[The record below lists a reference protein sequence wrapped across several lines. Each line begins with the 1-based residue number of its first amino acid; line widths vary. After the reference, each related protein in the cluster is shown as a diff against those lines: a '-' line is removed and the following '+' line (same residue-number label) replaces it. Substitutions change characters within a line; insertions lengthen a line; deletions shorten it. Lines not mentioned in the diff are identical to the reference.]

1 MMEQAL
7 AQRNRSFP
15 LKSGKSRAA
24 LTLTHPNAAGIDIGS
39 ASHFVAVPPDR
50 DDEPV
55 REFPS
60 FTADLHALADWLQ
73 VCGVDMVAMESTG
86 VYWIPLYE
94 LLDARGFTVLL
105 VNARHVKNVSGRK
118 SDVLDCQW
126 LQQLMTYGLLRGAF
140 RPADAVCA
148 LRSLSRQR
156 EMLLRGQGRQV
167 QHMQKA
173 LTQMNL
179 QLANVISDVAGGTGQ
194 KILRA
199 IVAGER
205 DGQVLAALRDVR
217 IRASAEQI
225 AKSLQGN
232 WRAEHLFALK
242 QALAA
247 FDFIGTQL
255 AECDRELEAQ
265 LAHLHLHEGSPAKG
279 KQRSRA
285 RNAPKFDL
293 REHLFKLCG
302 VDLTRIDGIDVTTAL
317 AVISEVGT
325 DMSRFVSVKHF
336 TSWLGLCP
344 GTKITGGKVLSGKTA
359 RVANRAAQALR
370 LAAAALRSS
379 HSALGAYFRRLCS
392 RMDKPKAVTAAAH
405 KLARLIYTML
415 TKGEEY
421 TDQGQDYY
429 EERYRERVL
438 RQLTT
443 RAEKLGMQ
451 LIPVSQPI

>member
-1 MMEQAL
+1 MSR
-7 AQRNRSFP
+7 RNA
-15 LKSGKSRAA
+15 KSSPKPGKSRAA
-24 LTLTHPNAAGIDIGS
+24 LAITHPNAAGIDIGS

-50 DDEPV
+50 DDEAV

-60 FTADLHALADWLQ
+60 FTVDLNALADWLTA
-73 VCGVDMVAMESTG
+73 CGVDTVAMESTG
-86 VYWIPLYE
+86 VYWIPLFE
-94 LLDARGFTVLL
+94 LLESRGFSVLL

-126 LQQLMTYGLLRGAF
+126 LQQLMSYGLLSGAF
-140 RPADAVCA
+140 RPPDAVCA
-148 LRSLSRQR
+148 LRALWRQR
-156 EMLLRGQGRQV
+156 GMLLRSQGRHV

-173 LTQMNL
+173 LTQMNI
-179 QLANVISDVAGGTGQ
+179 QLTNVISDVVGETGQ

-199 IVAGER
+199 IVDGER
-205 DGQVLAALRDVR
+205 DGQVLASMKNVR
-217 IRASAEQI
+217 IRASVDEI
-225 AKSLQGN
+225 AKSLSGN

-242 QALAA
+242 QALAM

-255 AECDRELEAQ
+255 AECDCAIEAQ
-265 LAHLHLHEGSPAKG
+265 MQSLQAHDGEPAKG
-279 KQRSRA
+279 KKRGRA

-293 REHLFKLCG
+293 RGQLFRMCG
-302 VDLTRIDGIDVTTAL
+302 VDLTRIDVTTAL
-317 AVISEVGT
+317 AVVSETGADMTRFPTVG
-325 DMSRFVSVKHF
+325 HF
-336 TSWLGLCP
+336 ASWLGLCP
-344 GTKITGGKVLSGKTA
+344 GTKITGGKVMSGKTK

-379 HSALGAYFRRLCS
+379 QSALGAYFRRMCA

-438 RQLTT
+438 RQLSL
-443 RAEKLGMQ
+443 RAEKMGMK
-451 LIPVSQPI
+451 LVASENAA

>member
-15 LKSGKSRAA
+15 LKTGKSRAA
-24 LTLTHPNAAGIDIGS
+24 LTLTHANAAGIDIGS

-50 DDEPV
+50 DAEAV

-73 VCGVDMVAMESTG
+73 ACGIDTVAMESTG
-86 VYWIPLYE
+86 VYWIALYE

-126 LQQLMTYGLLRGAF
+126 LQQLMSYGLLRGAF

-179 QLANVISDVAGGTGQ
+179 QLANVISDVASGTGQ

-199 IVAGER
+199 IVGGER
-205 DGQVLAALRDVR
+205 DGRALAALRDVR

-242 QALAA
+242 QALDA

-265 LAHLHLHEGSPAKG
+265 LARLHAHEGSPTKG
-279 KQRSRA
+279 KRRSRA
-285 RNAPKFDL
+285 RKRPSSTCASTCSSCVASTS
-293 REHLFKLCG
+293 RAS
-302 VDLTRIDGIDVTTAL
+302 TAL
-317 AVISEVGT
+317 
-325 DMSRFVSVKHF
+325 M
-336 TSWLGLCP
+336 
-344 GTKITGGKVLSGKTA
+344 
-359 RVANRAAQALR
+359 
-370 LAAAALRSS
+370 
-379 HSALGAYFRRLCS
+379 
-392 RMDKPKAVTAAAH
+392 
-405 KLARLIYTML
+405 
-415 TKGEEY
+415 
-421 TDQGQDYY
+421 
-429 EERYRERVL
+429 
-438 RQLTT
+438 
-443 RAEKLGMQ
+443 
-451 LIPVSQPI
+451 